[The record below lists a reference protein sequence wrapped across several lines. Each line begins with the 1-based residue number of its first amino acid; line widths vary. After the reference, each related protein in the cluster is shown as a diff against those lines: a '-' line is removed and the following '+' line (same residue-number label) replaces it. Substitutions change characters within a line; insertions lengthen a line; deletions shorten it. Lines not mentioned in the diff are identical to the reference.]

1 MVSSEFLQLRRKII
15 AKDFKSLND
24 MQKKAVLSTEGP
36 LLVLAGAGSG
46 KTRTLTY
53 RVASMIESGISP
65 YNILAITFT
74 NKAAKEMK
82 ERVLRLLKEQ
92 GSITTW
98 EAFTEL
104 GCTRLSEYIRQL
116 RTEYDIKDE
125 WLYSV
130 NRYGE
135 KVQYKR
141 YWIDEN

>member
-1 MVSSEFLQLRRKII
+1 
-15 AKDFKSLND
+15 
-24 MQKKAVLSTEGP
+24 
-36 LLVLAGAGSG
+36 
-46 KTRTLTY
+46 
-53 RVASMIESGISP
+53 
-65 YNILAITFT
+65 
-74 NKAAKEMK
+74 MK
-82 ERVLRLLKEQ
+82 ERILRLLKEQ

-141 YWIDEN
+141 YWLNEN